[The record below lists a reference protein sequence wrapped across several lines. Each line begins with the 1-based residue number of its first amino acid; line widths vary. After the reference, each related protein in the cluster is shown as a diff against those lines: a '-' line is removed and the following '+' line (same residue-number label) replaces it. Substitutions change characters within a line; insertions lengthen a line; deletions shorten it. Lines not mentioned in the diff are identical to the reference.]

1 MSFLDRSDAGGRLA
15 NRMLHLRGED
25 VVVLAL
31 PRGGVPV
38 AAEVARAL
46 GAPLDVIVVRKLG
59 VPVQPEL
66 GMGAIGEGDV
76 RIINPE
82 VVAITHVTD
91 AEIAAVE
98 RRERAELD
106 RRARRFRGDRPR
118 TPLAGRTA
126 VIIDDGIATGSTAR
140 AACQVARAQGAA
152 RVVLAVPVAPP
163 SACAA
168 LAADADEV
176 ICLETPGHFLAIG
189 EWYQDFSQTSDR
201 EVVSLLQRAA
211 AERGPAG
218 TAHPAGGPA
227 HPAGGPAPP
236 AGGPAPPAGGPAPAA
251 GGPALAPAAAPWGGE
266 VVISVGSARLAGHLS
281 TPGGGAGMV
290 VFAHGSGSGRRS
302 PRNRFVADVL
312 ATAGLGTLLFD
323 LLTAEEERDR
333 ANVFDIGLLASR
345 LGAVTR
351 WMHGQPGLAGA
362 RIGYFGAS
370 TGAAAA
376 LWAAAGPGGEVA
388 AVVSRGGRPDL
399 AMPRLAEVRAPTLL
413 IVGALDDVVLELNR
427 EAARHLRCENHLAVV
442 PGASHLFEEPGTLER
457 AAGLARDWFTRY
469 LAPAHAR
476 A

>member
-1 MSFLDRSDAGGRLA
+1 MSFLDRSDAGRRLA
-15 NRMLHLRGED
+15 NRTLHLRGED

-106 RRARRFRGDRPR
+106 RRAQRFRGDRPR

-211 AERGPAG
+211 AEPGPAG
-218 TAHPAGGPA
+218 
-227 HPAGGPAPP
+227 
-236 AGGPAPPAGGPAPAA
+236 
-251 GGPALAPAAAPWGGE
+251 AAAPWGGE
-266 VVISVGSARLAGHLS
+266 VVVATGSARLAGHLS

-323 LLTAEEERDR
+323 LLTAEEEQDR
-333 ANVFDIGLLASR
+333 ANVFDIGLLAGR

-351 WMHGQPGLAGA
+351 WMHEQPGLAGA
-362 RIGYFGAS
+362 PVGYFGAS

-376 LWAAAGPGGEVA
+376 LWAAAERGGEVA

-413 IVGALDDVVLELNR
+413 IVGALDDAVLGLNR
-427 EAARHLRCENHLAVV
+427 EAQRRLRCENHLAVV